1 MSCTSFEC
9 IVHVYN
15 IPSFKFSN
23 HVIITACIFGF
34 KILSYSWP
42 SKRKV
47 QIVVSLNICLCVCC
61 IGWFCTV
68 FMPLPYFCSFS
79 QIKDWKLFH
88 IHQILASIKV
98 KILKYCKCG
107 IIQIALWIAHLR
119 KKTFI
124 ILQVPSTNQ
133 NASLD
138 GILYVQLP
146 YSWTQ
151 HYYAGQSVLS
161 ICHTWIERAITLFHI
176 LCNCIYQYF
185 STKSNKLYQ
194 VIR

>member
-119 KKTFI
+119 KKDIHYITSTFHKPKCQSGWNFVCPVSIQLSSTLLCRPVSTLHMPYLNWQSHNTFSYSLHLYIPILFYQIKQI
-124 ILQVPSTNQ
+124 IP
-133 NASLD
+133 
-138 GILYVQLP
+138 GY
-146 YSWTQ
+146 
-151 HYYAGQSVLS
+151 
-161 ICHTWIERAITLFHI
+161 
-176 LCNCIYQYF
+176 
-185 STKSNKLYQ
+185 
-194 VIR
+194 